1 MRSLSLALTLALA
14 PALTPAALPAQQSPA
29 RADAAPPLEIGA
41 VAPDFAL
48 PGATRYGVLANP
60 VRLSDFKGK
69 TVVLAFFF
77 KARTS
82 G

>member
-1 MRSLSLALTLALA
+1 MRSLSLALTLALT
-14 PALTPAALPAQQSPA
+14 PALLPAQQSPA
-29 RADAAPPLEIGA
+29 RTGITPPLEVGA
-41 VAPDFAL
+41 VAPDFSL

-60 VRLSDFKGK
+60 VRLADFKGK

-77 KARTS
+77 KARTK

>member
-1 MRSLSLALTLALA
+1 MRPLSLALLLAG
-14 PALTPAALPAQQSPA
+14 TPAILAAQKAPVSV
-29 RADAAPPLEIGA
+29 PPLKIGA
-41 VAPDFAL
+41 VAPDFTMK
-48 PGATRYGVLANP
+48 GATRYGVLANP
-60 VRLSDFKGK
+60 VHLSDFKGK